1 MSQSFLRA
9 LGALGALFVA
19 TQLAGCAQ
27 FSAEIADA
35 QVAPVTQADARLP
48 REGETKTEQA
58 EDSAANPPDL
68 LTQARAI
75 AAAKGFGEA
84 PGTQDAARQALM
96 MAAAARGQTA
106 APAQIPAQPAAT
118 PANLADVNERIRLAA
133 LRLRAETQGT
143 AQIIAPAMSAQNRAQ
158 ERAYASAPERAP
170 TDDPREIFRRAREM
184 HLSARAP
191 QPAAFG
197 GLAAPDKMIVIAP
210 PETAQSYFIEAVRR
224 KEAARAGEN
233 LFTLAR

>member
-19 TQLAGCAQ
+19 AQLAGCAQ
-27 FSAEIADA
+27 YNGEFADA
-35 QVAPVTQADARLP
+35 HVAPATQADARP
-48 REGETKTEQA
+48 APEAKTKEALA

-96 MAAAARGQTA
+96 MAAAARGQNA
-106 APAQIPAQPAAT
+106 APAPVAT
-118 PANLADVNERIRLAA
+118 PPNLADVNERIRLAA
-133 LRLRAETQGT
+133 LRLRAEAQG
-143 AQIIAPAMSAQNRAQ
+143 AAPIMAPAMGAQNRTQ
-158 ERAYASAPERAP
+158 ERAPP
-170 TDDPREIFRRAREM
+170 DDPREIFRRAREI
-184 HLSARAP
+184 HLSGRAP

-197 GLAAPDKMIVIAP
+197 GLAAPEKTAVVAP
-210 PETAQSYFIEAVRR
+210 PQASQSYFIEAVRR

>member
-19 TQLAGCAQ
+19 VQLAGCAQ
-27 FSAEIADA
+27 YNGEFADA
-35 QVAPVTQADARLP
+35 QVAPATQADARP
-48 REGETKTEQA
+48 APEAKTKESLA
-58 EDSAANPPDL
+58 EDSTANPPDL

-133 LRLRAETQGT
+133 LRLRAEAQG
-143 AQIIAPAMSAQNRAQ
+143 AAPIMAPAMGAQNRTQ
-158 ERAYASAPERAP
+158 ERAPP
-170 TDDPREIFRRAREM
+170 DDPREIFRRAREI
-184 HLSARAP
+184 HLSGRAP

-197 GLAAPDKMIVIAP
+197 GLAAPEMAVVIAP
-210 PETAQSYFIEAVRR
+210 PQASQSYFIEAVRR

>member
-1 MSQSFLRA
+1 MSKSLGRA
-9 LGALGALFVA
+9 FGALIVA
-19 TQLAGCAQ
+19 AQLAGCAQ
-27 FSAEIADA
+27 YNSEF
-35 QVAPVTQADARLP
+35 ADARGAP
-48 REGETKTEQA
+48 TAQTPVTEADARAVREAETQMAQTG
-58 EDSAANPPDL
+58 DNAANPPDL
-68 LTQARAI
+68 LAQARAI

-96 MAAAARGQTA
+96 MAAAARGQNAPLAQTQAPTA
-106 APAQIPAQPAAT
+106 AAQPAKT
-118 PANLADVNERIRLAA
+118 PADLADVNERIRLAA

-143 AQIIAPAMSAQNRAQ
+143 APIIAPAMGAQTRTQ
-158 ERAYASAPERAP
+158 ERAP

-197 GLAAPDKMIVIAP
+197 GLAAPEKTAVAAP
-210 PETAQSYFIEAVRR
+210 PEAAQTYFIEAVRR
-224 KEAARAGEN
+224 KEAARASDN